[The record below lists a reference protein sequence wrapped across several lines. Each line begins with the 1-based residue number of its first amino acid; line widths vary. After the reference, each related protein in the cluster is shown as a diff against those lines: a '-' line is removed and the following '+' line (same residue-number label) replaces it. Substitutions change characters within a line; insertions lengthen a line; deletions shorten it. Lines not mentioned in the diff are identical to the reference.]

1 MACAKIRSDR
11 GEGVGAVGMEQPD
24 GLPAP
29 FADGRPAGSALCFMM
44 TPAAPVKLHRIRNDE
59 LYHYNLGDPI
69 EVLISSEVRGLGM
82 AAPA

>member
-11 GEGVGAVGMEQPD
+11 GEGVGA
-24 GLPAP
+24 LPAP

-59 LYHYNLGDPI
+59 LYHYYLGDPI